1 MPHLPAPRPHRAA
14 AAGITLALALA
25 LSACGD
31 LVAALPPRPSPF
43 PTLARLPS
51 VTPVTPSPTR
61 PPTATPVLPTATPA
75 PLLVRAPG
83 AANVRGGPGVDF
95 AIVAV
100 VAADD
105 QIELLGRSG
114 DWYQV
119 GLADGSTGW
128 MAGQV
133 LGLDPEVAVD
143 VPLVEP

>member
-1 MPHLPAPRPHRAA
+1 MPHLPAPRPQRAA

-25 LSACGD
+25 LAACGD

-61 PPTATPVLPTATPA
+61 PPTATPPQATPTPA

-83 AANVRGGPGVDF
+83 PANVRSGPGVSF
-95 AIVAV
+95 EIVGV

-105 QIELLGRSG
+105 PIELLGRSG
-114 DWYQV
+114 DWYRV
-119 GLADGSTGW
+119 ALADGSVGW

-133 LGLDPEVAVD
+133 LGIAPDVAAA